1 MQVNNFYVYEHIR
14 PDANRVFYV
23 GKGSGYRAGITQH
36 RNQYW
41 KNIVAKAGG
50 FKVRKIVE
58 NVDEE
63 LAFLAEEERI
73 DQLKRLGYKLAN
85 LTSGGEG
92 VANPSEETRKKLS
105 FSRIGEKNP
114 RFNVNS
120 IRQKRLRGEL
130 NVPKEI
136 MSANM
141 KANHWSKTGVYKPL
155 KGLKKS
161 EQTKQNM
168 KEAHKLRA
176 LKECSHCGYIG
187 KPVTIHR
194 WHLDK
199 CKKANKMEKNEKTP
213 IVVDEVTYYFED
225 MTQEQQNLVNHIEDL
240 ARKINSSQFNLDQLR
255 IGQQAFVNLL
265 KEALTKPTET
275 VQ

>member
-1 MQVNNFYVYEHIR
+1 MFYVYEHIR
-14 PDANRVFYV
+14 PDTNRVFYV
-23 GKGSGYRAGITQH
+23 GKGSGYRAVTTQH
-36 RNQYW
+36 RNLYW
-41 KNIVAKAGG
+41 KRIVKKAGG
-50 FKVRKIVE
+50 FTVKKIVE
-58 NVDEE
+58 NVNEE
-63 LAFLAEEERI
+63 LAFLAEQERI

-85 LTSGGEG
+85 LTDGGEG
-92 VANPSEETRKKLS
+92 VANPSYETRQKLS
-105 FSRIGEKNP
+105 ASRKGEKNP

-130 NVPKEI
+130 AVPKEI
-136 MSANM
+136 LIANL
-141 KANHWSKTGVYKPL
+141 KANHWSKTGVYQPP
-155 KGLKKS
+155 KGVAKS
-161 EQTKQNM
+161 EQAKQNM
-168 KEAHKLRA
+168 KKAHKLRA

-187 KPVTIHR
+187 KPVTIYR
-194 WHLDK
+194 WHLEN

-265 KEALTKPTET
+265 KEALTKEPET